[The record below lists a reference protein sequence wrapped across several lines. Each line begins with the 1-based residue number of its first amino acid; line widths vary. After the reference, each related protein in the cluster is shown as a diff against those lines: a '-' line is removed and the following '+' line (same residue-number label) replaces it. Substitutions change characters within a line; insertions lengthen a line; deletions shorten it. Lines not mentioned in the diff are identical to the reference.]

1 MEKHAERR
9 NGQRCTGLLSVF
21 RYCPGQRLGQRPGQ
35 GPWQRPGQRPW
46 LLLLLLLALTAQAG
60 FAAASHADYLR
71 SLSFRCQDDYVFSA
85 SNTVFAVDIAYLP
98 PEEISVYLNSIPNN
112 VELVSIKKVT
122 YIPPASSS
130 QSYGTHV
137 EITVRFSSTGDVK
150 LFAADLETKEGFF
163 KIPFQRVHVWAN
175 MQILKPELSV
185 SIDNAAAISVPAAPA
200 GKAPAGK
207 KGGQG
212 KAAASAAKEEI
223 LRVTAGSHIRYTVRV
238 KYASAVKSIRY
249 DIPEN
254 SIFREL
260 ARYMDP
266 DGDGGATGD
275 FSPDFQDA
283 VRYDWQPLTPGDF
296 SLPAVRLVVQ
306 AYNGSLVSLPFP
318 AIAVHV
324 DEAEAVTAVPEAGSG
339 TGRLSAA
346 FAEAFT
352 ETPVSPR
359 PVESRGT
366 LEDAR
371 RLAALYERERSSLP
385 FAHAVMEER
394 QELEQALDR
403 DALPPLP
410 RRPLFFMLCFSCLL
424 FFSGTVLS
432 VWRKSFSRAAFCFVI
447 SLVFAIFTLI
457 YGIRLSRSYAVSK
470 GGILYPIPESGISRG
485 GELPVASVVLILKK
499 AGDWYYVSF
508 NDTNGWISADAV
520 ILVP

>member
-9 NGQRCTGLLSVF
+9 NGQRRRGLLSLF
-21 RYCPGQRLGQRPGQ
+21 RRCLCV
-35 GPWQRPGQRPW
+35 
-46 LLLLLLLALTAQAG
+46 LLPLLAVAG
-60 FAAASHADYLR
+60 QTCFAAVSHADYLR
-71 SLSFRCQDDYVFSA
+71 SLSFTCQDDYVFSA

-122 YIPPASSS
+122 YIPPASSK

-185 SIDNAAAISVPAAPA
+185 SVDNAAAVFPAVPAVPAGKAAAPA
-200 GKAPAGK
+200 GKKA
-207 KGGQG
+207 GQG
-212 KAAASAAKEEI
+212 KAAAKEEV

-266 DGDGGATGD
+266 DEGGGATGD

-283 VRYDWQPLTPGDF
+283 VRYDWQPLVSGDF
-296 SLPAVRLVVQ
+296 SLPAVKLVVQ
-306 AYNGSLVSLPFP
+306 AYNGNLVSLPFP

-324 DEAEAVTAVPEAGSG
+324 DEAEPVPAVPSAGAG
-339 TGRLSAA
+339 TDRLSAA

-352 ETPVSPR
+352 ETPASR
-359 PVESRGT
+359 QPVESRGT

-371 RLAALYERERSSLP
+371 QLAGLYEQERSSLP
-385 FAHAVMEER
+385 FAHAALEAR
-394 QELEQALDR
+394 QELEQSLGR
-403 DALPPLP
+403 DVFPPLP
-410 RRPLFFMLCFSCLL
+410 RRPLFFMLL
-424 FFSGTVLS
+424 FFCVLFFAGTVLS
-432 VWRKSFSRAAFCFVI
+432 VWRKFFSRAAFCFVI
-447 SLVFAIFTLI
+447 GLLFTIFTLI

-470 GGILYPIPESGISRG
+470 GGVLYPIPESGISRG

-508 NDTNGWISADAV
+508 NDTNGWIPADAV